1 MPIRV
6 AVFTPY
12 PFAIGEKINISQ
24 GHRQGDWVVVGID
37 DRKVTLRCP
46 VSGKEYS
53 WDKFCYLVATQER
66 VWPEVTNPENLA
78 DRLR

>member
-1 MPIRV
+1 MSTRV

-12 PFAIGEKINISQ
+12 PFVIGEKINISQ
-24 GHRQGDWVVVGID
+24 GHRRGDWMVVGID

-53 WDKFCYLVATQER
+53 WDKFCYLVEPQER
-66 VWPEVTNPENLA
+66 SWPEVKGPK
-78 DRLR
+78 D